1 MSFIALKLLIT
12 YTLEVHMAA
21 KKKPAFNFEQS
32 LAELETIVKSMET
45 GDLTLEQS
53 LQQFEQGIKLSVLCQ
68 EALTVAEQKV
78 ELLVEDAEG
87 RLEAEDFYEED
98 DDDE

>member
-1 MSFIALKLLIT
+1 MP
-12 YTLEVHMAA
+12 A
-21 KKKPAFNFEQS
+21 KKKTAFNFEHS

-53 LQQFEQGIKLSVLCQ
+53 LQQFEQGMKLSVLCQ

-78 ELLVEDAEG
+78 ELLVEDAQG
-87 RLEAEDFYEED
+87 RLETEDFYE